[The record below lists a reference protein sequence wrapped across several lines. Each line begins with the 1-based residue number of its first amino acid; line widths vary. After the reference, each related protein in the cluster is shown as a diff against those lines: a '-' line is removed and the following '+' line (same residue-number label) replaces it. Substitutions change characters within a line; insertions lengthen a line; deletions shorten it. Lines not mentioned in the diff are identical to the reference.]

1 VRIYEFDVI
10 VTTHNYDRW
19 AIRNISIMAE
29 DYLQAAADAYGMAL
43 AFPIDLVIWDV
54 LERI

>member
-1 VRIYEFDVI
+1 MRIYEFDVI